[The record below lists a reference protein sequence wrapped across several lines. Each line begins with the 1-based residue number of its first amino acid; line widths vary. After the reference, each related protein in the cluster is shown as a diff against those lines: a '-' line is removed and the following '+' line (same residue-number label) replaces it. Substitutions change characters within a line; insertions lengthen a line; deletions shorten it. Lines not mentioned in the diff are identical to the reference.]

1 MGFYHQFQTALKYE
15 NLILLIQFQ
24 VYTFRTIIE
33 SSCQKGFNEEHFV
46 KKLST
51 FISTFINCYLSF
63 YLCILIFYV

>member
-15 NLILLIQFQ
+15 NLILLIQFK

-51 FISTFINCYLSF
+51 FISTFIDCYLSF